1 MTCNIVRVKECAFL
15 KKIIESF
22 EKVLPFIGDEKYG
35 KMLFANINFESSKT
49 DTAVYTLNSL
59 GSMMLLYG
67 QVTSKP
73 LPKVYTPDDIN
84 LINQIWD
91 YLGHPE
97 NKIFL

>member
-1 MTCNIVRVKECAFL
+1 MSCNIVRVKECAFL
-15 KKIIESF
+15 NTLIESF

-35 KMLFANINFESSKT
+35 KMLFANINFEASKT
-49 DTAVYTLNSL
+49 VTTEYKLNSL

-67 QVTSKP
+67 QITKKG
-73 LPKVYTPDDIN
+73 LPKVYTPDDIS